1 MTNKIGLTGSLYT
14 IPVDPDTETYRVTS
28 VMVAGSERTVDGT
41 LKTDYVAEKRRWR
54 VTWSKLTSAERD
66 LLMTELIEANMAMRV
81 TRSMEHKI
89 QVMVKK
95 GTGETI
101 TSINNLVRV
110 VTDFT
115 KALARK
121 KD

>member
-1 MTNKIGLTGSLYT
+1 MVEKPKEMSQEEKIRMLNERRDKVIAGIEGYVQGKCKKILLIVQREDDIIMDIPMKGL
-14 IPVDPDTETYRVTS
+14 PNFAD
-28 VMVAGSERTVDGT
+28 ER
-41 LKTDYVAEKRRWR
+41 
-54 VTWSKLTSAERD
+54 